1 MPYIPAPYDACQ
13 ESVKM
18 STVTTKSL
26 SGSTEMLRV
35 TTRHHRAN
43 SFTGLVSRTYCDIV
57 IIQNNAYWIA

>member
-26 SGSTEMLRV
+26 SGSTELRDI
-35 TTRHHRAN
+35 TEQIRLQDLFHAR
-43 SFTGLVSRTYCDIV
+43 IV
-57 IIQNNAYWIA
+57 IL